1 MCGGAI
7 ISEFIPPSRSRRVTS
22 EHLWPDLKNK
32 GKASKKKRSGFI
44 DLDDEFEA
52 DFQGFKDDASFD
64 CEDEF
69 DVDDDV
75 FADVKPFVFAAGAKP
90 VASPPAALASTG
102 SVSGKKTI
110 ESGGQAE
117 KSAKRKRKNQY
128 RGIRQRPWGKWAAE
142 IRDPRKGSREWLGTF
157 DTAEEAA
164 RAYDAAARRIRGN
177 KAKVNFP
184 EEMVPSVSQ
193 KRPSAKKAVAKP
205 NQSPA
210 SVQQPTHVSQYC
222 NNSFDNMGHDSSF
235 GDVSF
240 MEEKPQMYN
249 NQFFDVG
256 GNNGYQYFSS
266 DQGSNSL
273 DCSEFGWSDHTPK
286 TPEISSM
293 LVNNNQAPFI
303 EETNPAKKLK
313 TNSEDGTSNDGNS
326 DDLMAYLNNALWESP
341 LEVEAMFGGDA
352 ATMTQ
357 EEGNPMDLWSLD
369 DINSM
374 LNGGVF

>member
-7 ISEFIPPSRSRRVTS
+7 ISDFIPPSRSRRVTS
-22 EHLWPDLKNK
+22 EYLWPDLKNK
-32 GKASKKKRSGFI
+32 GKASKKKKRSDFL

-52 DFQGFKDDASFD
+52 DFQGFKDGASFD

-90 VASPPAALASTG
+90 VAYPPAAFASASAG

-184 EEMVPSVSQ
+184 EEMVPSVTH
-193 KRPSAKKAVAKP
+193 KRPAAKKPVAKP

-210 SVQQPTHVSQYC
+210 LVQQPSQYC

-293 LVNNNQAPFI
+293 LVNSNQAPFI

-313 TNSEDGTSNDGNS
+313 TNSEDGTSNNGNS

-357 EEGNPMDLWSLD
+357 EEGTPMDLWSLD

-374 LNGGVF
+374 LDGGVF

>member
-1 MCGGAI
+1 
-7 ISEFIPPSRSRRVTS
+7 
-22 EHLWPDLKNK
+22 
-32 GKASKKKRSGFI
+32 
-44 DLDDEFEA
+44 
-52 DFQGFKDDASFD
+52 
-64 CEDEF
+64 
-69 DVDDDV
+69 
-75 FADVKPFVFAAGAKP
+75 
-90 VASPPAALASTG
+90 G

-184 EEMVPSVSQ
+184 EEMVPSVTH
-193 KRPSAKKAVAKP
+193 KRPAAKKPVAKP

-210 SVQQPTHVSQYC
+210 LVQQPSQYC

-293 LVNNNQAPFI
+293 LVNSNQAPFI

-313 TNSEDGTSNDGNS
+313 TNSEDGTSNNGNS
-326 DDLMAYLNNALWESP
+326 D
-341 LEVEAMFGGDA
+341 VEAMFGGDA

-357 EEGNPMDLWSLD
+357 EEGTPMDLWSLD

-374 LNGGVF
+374 LDGGVF